1 MIGPHA
7 RQPSEVSGG
16 WPAMAYCLAL
26 DFSRFRII
34 TFDCYGTLIDWET
47 GILGAIRPILSAHN
61 SHLEDAEILRM
72 YGEIEA
78 DEESGA
84 YQSYKEI
91 LRAVV
96 LGFGARLGFGPSE
109 NEQRSLANSLANWTP
124 FPDTVTALRQLKQ
137 KFKLGILSNIDD
149 ELFAATAPQLK
160 TGFDHVVTAS
170 QAGAYKPSPDIFR
183 LAQKKIGLPAEQWL
197 HAGQS
202 IYHDVIPAQSMGIAT
217 VWVNR
222 PSPLPNSG
230 AAKPARGKPDV
241 EVSSLKDLAD
251 LMNK

>member
-1 MIGPHA
+1 
-7 RQPSEVSGG
+7 
-16 WPAMAYCLAL
+16 MAHCLAL

-61 SHLEDAEILRM
+61 AHLSDVDILRM

-96 LGFGARLGFGPSE
+96 RGFGTRVGFVPSE
-109 NEQRSLANSLANWTP
+109 KEQQSLPHSVANWKP
-124 FPDTVTALRQLKQ
+124 FPDTVTALRNLKEQ
-137 KFKLGILSNIDD
+137 FKLGILSNIDD
-149 ELFAATAPQLK
+149 DLFSATAPQLEIE
-160 TGFDHVVTAS
+160 FDHVITAS
-170 QAGAYKPSPDIFR
+170 QARAYKPSLDIFR
-183 LAQKKIGLPAEQWL
+183 LAQKKMGLPQAQWL

-202 IYHDVIPAQSMGIAT
+202 IYHDVIPAQSLGIAT

-241 EVSSLKDLAD
+241 EVSSLRKLAD
-251 LMNK
+251 LISK

>member
-1 MIGPHA
+1 
-7 RQPSEVSGG
+7 
-16 WPAMAYCLAL
+16 MAYCLAL

-61 SHLEDAEILRM
+61 AHLSDVDILRM

-96 LGFGARLGFGPSE
+96 RGFGTRVGFVSSE
-109 NEQRSLANSLANWTP
+109 KEQQSLPHSVANWKP
-124 FPDTVTALRQLKQ
+124 FPDTVTALRNLKEQ
-137 KFKLGILSNIDD
+137 FKLGILSNIDD
-149 ELFAATAPQLK
+149 DLFSATAPQLEIE
-160 TGFDHVVTAS
+160 FDHVITAS
-170 QAGAYKPSPDIFR
+170 QARAYKPSLDIFR
-183 LAQKKIGLPAEQWL
+183 LAQKKMGLPQAQWL

-202 IYHDVIPAQSMGIAT
+202 IYHDVIPAQSLGIAT

-241 EVSSLKDLAD
+241 EVSSLRKLAD
-251 LMNK
+251 LISK

>member
-1 MIGPHA
+1 
-7 RQPSEVSGG
+7 
-16 WPAMAYCLAL
+16 MAYCLAL

-61 SHLEDAEILRM
+61 AHLSDVDILRM

-96 LGFGARLGFGPSE
+96 RGFGTRVGFVPSE
-109 NEQRSLANSLANWTP
+109 KEQQSLPHSVANWKP
-124 FPDTVTALRQLKQ
+124 FPDTVTALRNLKEQ
-137 KFKLGILSNIDD
+137 FKLGILSNIDD
-149 ELFAATAPQLK
+149 DLFSATAPQLEIE
-160 TGFDHVVTAS
+160 FDHVITAS
-170 QAGAYKPSPDIFR
+170 QARAYKPSLDIFR
-183 LAQKKIGLPAEQWL
+183 LAQKKMGLPQAQWL

-202 IYHDVIPAQSMGIAT
+202 IYHDVIPAQSLGIAT

-241 EVSSLKDLAD
+241 EVSSLRKLAD
-251 LMNK
+251 LISK